1 MSVPIFGSEIV
12 AAQLSVL
19 KNLAKRG
26 RKRTHDR
33 GREGGGAG
41 KMFWHPTCISCVW
54 GPRAG
59 NIFLD
64 NCQSQP
70 NSGNY
75 TTEPVSDLTV
85 KSAGITANEMR
96 TARNER

>member
-33 GREGGGAG
+33 GREGGGRERCFG
-41 KMFWHPTCISCVW
+41 I
-54 GPRAG
+54 PRALVVFG
-59 NIFLD
+59 VHAQVIFFWML
-64 NCQSQP
+64 CL
-70 NSGNY
+70 G
-75 TTEPVSDLTV
+75 
-85 KSAGITANEMR
+85 SAR
-96 TARNER
+96 R

>member
-64 NCQSQP
+64 VVFGVHAQVIFFWTIAKVNPSLVTTPP
-70 NSGNY
+70 NQLA
-75 TTEPVSDLTV
+75 T
-85 KSAGITANEMR
+85 
-96 TARNER
+96 